1 MLDLKNVPKELQSAI
16 DEKGYEK
23 LTSVQ
28 SLVLDP
34 GNSGK
39 DLLVSS
45 QTGSGKTL
53 AYGLS
58 ISCNGLKE
66 IIDEDNKL
74 KTLIVTPTRE
84 LALQVFNELA
94 WLFSKTSITIS
105 TAIGGMDIKKERN
118 NIRNGVNL
126 LIGTPGRIND
136 HIRRKTFDLNNIK
149 SLVLDEADEMLDLGF
164 KQDLDIIVNQSPKG
178 KRILMF
184 SATIPKKILSLAS
197 KYQKDA
203 VRIEATSLGKA
214 HTDISYET
222 YMIKRYDIENAIFNF
237 LRFHDDKTII
247 IFCSTRNAVTHI
259 SSRLLNRGFSVVS
272 LSGALNQSE
281 RFKALQ
287 SIKNGRCKICV
298 ATDVAARG
306 IDLVNLDIVIHAELP
321 QNSEILIHRSG
332 RTGRAGNKGRSILF
346 CSPGERRR
354 YERLIHSAKVKPII
368 NKFLSQEEIEHKDNE
383 KIISYLS
390 TSQKKG
396 SRELKLANELLTQ
409 FSSEDIALALIES
422 FKGKLPPIEEVESFD
437 EEKVN
442 QITSDR
448 RRKKR
453 GEKRK
458 RGPFSKKKQ
467 KF

>member
-1 MLDLKNVPKELQSAI
+1 MLKLKNIPEELQSAI
-16 DEKGYEK
+16 DEKGYDK

-34 GNSGK
+34 SNSGK

-58 ISCNGLKE
+58 ISCDGLKE

-105 TAIGGMDIKKERN
+105 TAIGGMDIKKERKS
-118 NIRNGVNL
+118 IFKGVDL

-136 HIRRKTFDLNNIK
+136 HIRRKTFDLDHLK

-164 KQDLDIIVNQSPKG
+164 KQDLDIIVNQSPKD

-184 SATIPKKILSLAS
+184 SATIPKKILALAS
-197 KYQKDA
+197 KYQTNA
-203 VRIEATSLGKA
+203 VRVEATSLGKA

-222 YMIKRYDIENAIFNF
+222 YLIKKHDIENAIFNF

-247 IFCSTRNAVTHI
+247 IFCSTRNSVTHI
-259 SSRLLNRGFSVVS
+259 SSRILNRGFSVVS

-346 CSPGERRR
+346 CSPREKRR
-354 YERLIHSAKVKPII
+354 YESLVHSAKVRPVI
-368 NKFLSQEEIEHKDNE
+368 NKFLSQEEIERKDNE
-383 KIISYLS
+383 KIINLLS
-390 TSQKKG
+390 KSQKKSSG
-396 SRELKLANELLTQ
+396 ELKLANELLTQ
-409 FSSEDIALALIES
+409 FSSQDIAMALIEN
-422 FKGKLPPIEEVESFD
+422 FKGKLPPIEEVESFS

-442 QITSDR
+442 LINSDR
-448 RRKKR
+448 KKKKR
-453 GEKRK
+453 GEKRN
-458 RGPFSKKKQ
+458 RGPSSKKRQ
-467 KF
+467 RH